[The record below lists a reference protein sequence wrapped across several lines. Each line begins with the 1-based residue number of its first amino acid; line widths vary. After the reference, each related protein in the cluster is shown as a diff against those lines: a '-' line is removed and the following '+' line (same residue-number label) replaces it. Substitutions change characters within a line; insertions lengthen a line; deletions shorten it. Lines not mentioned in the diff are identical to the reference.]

1 MQILDRTS
9 RQQEMATET
18 AMPRKKMRILL
29 MPFFATSHIAPFT
42 DLAFH
47 LVAARP
53 DDVEATVAVTP
64 ANALVVQ
71 SALARRGAS
80 HLATVKVATYPF
92 PSVDGLPPGVEN
104 HSTVKAAA
112 DAWRIDAVATDEK
125 LMRPGQES
133 LIREHTPDLI
143 ITDIHFSGGTSMSP
157 PTSARHASRSTPSG
171 PSRRWPCLTCHMPPV
186 PSTPPVAW

>member
-9 RQQEMATET
+9 RQQEMTTKT

-92 PSVDGLPPGVEN
+92 PSVDGLPSGVEN
-104 HSTVKAAA
+104 HSMVKAAT
-112 DAWRIDAVATDEK
+112 DAWRIDVVATDEK
-125 LMRPGQES
+125 LMRPEHES
-133 LIREHTPDLI
+133 LIREHAPDLI
-143 ITDIHFSGGTSMSP
+143 ITDIHFWWNTYKIPPASVEMVWLFSG
-157 PTSARHASRSTPSG
+157 
-171 PSRRWPCLTCHMPPV
+171 RR
-186 PSTPPVAW
+186 AEG